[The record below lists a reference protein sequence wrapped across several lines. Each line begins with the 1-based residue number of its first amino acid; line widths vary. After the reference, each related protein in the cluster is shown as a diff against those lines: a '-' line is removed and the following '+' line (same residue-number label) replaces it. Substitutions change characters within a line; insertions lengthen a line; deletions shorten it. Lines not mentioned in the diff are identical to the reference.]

1 MEFKKALQYHQSGQ
15 LEKAQEI
22 YRKILEINPDHCDS
36 LHLLGVIA
44 NQVGNNDMAVELIG
58 KAIEI
63 NSKEP
68 IYYNNIGNAFK
79 AQGNLKQAIFSY
91 QKALL
96 LKPDFAE
103 ALVSMGSIY
112 NELGRPDEAISCF
125 QKALQL
131 KQNFADAYY
140 NMAIALKEQNKIDEA
155 IIFYKKSLEANP
167 GFADAYYN
175 LGAIYK
181 QNFNFEESAF
191 CYRKVLEIKPVNA
204 DAYYNLGTV
213 FQEQGRFNEAITCYQ
228 KAVQLKPDHDKAY
241 NNMGTSLKEQ
251 GRLEEAISCYK
262 KSLRIL
268 PNSGIEVK
276 MALDLPLIFESK
288 EAIKNERE
296 KLFNRIESLTNKN
309 LILKDPVKE
318 VGTTSFYL
326 AYHGLSN
333 KALQEKL
340 AGFFLRTCPDL
351 AWESPSCKPY
361 TGGKIKIGMIS
372 RFFHEHTIGLLN
384 QGIIENLSREKFS
397 VKVFRFQGKEDALT
411 KSIDEAADETVI
423 LPNGM
428 AAARSIIA
436 KHSLDI
442 LFYPDIGMDPLTYF
456 IAFSRLAPVQCT
468 TWGHPVTTGIP
479 NMDYYISAEDTEPPE
494 ANDHYSETL
503 VLLKR
508 FAMYCRRPQMPEKS
522 VSRKQFDLPEDCS
535 LYVCPQTL
543 FKFHPDFDEA
553 LGSIL
558 RRDLRGLL
566 IFFETREGR
575 LAKLLQDR
583 FMYKFPDV
591 IDRVRFLPRMSKRK
605 YLSFLQVADI
615 LLDTPHFTGGYTSL
629 LAFAFGIPIITWPGR
644 FMCGRLTLGLYRQI
658 GVMECVAG
666 DAQSYA
672 DIATRLANDK
682 ALKNE
687 IKRRIKKGAD
697 ALYEDMK
704 AVRELECFFEGIV
717 KERMNRLD

>member
-1 MEFKKALQYHQSGQ
+1 
-15 LEKAQEI
+15 
-22 YRKILEINPDHCDS
+22 
-36 LHLLGVIA
+36 LGVIA
-44 NQVGNNDMAVELIG
+44 NQTGNNDMAVELIG

-63 NSKEP
+63 NSTEP

-79 AQGNLKQAIFSY
+79 AQGNLKQAVSSY

-96 LKPDFAE
+96 LKPNFAE
-103 ALVSMGSIY
+103 ALVSMGSVYI
-112 NELGRPDEAISCF
+112 ELDRLEEAISCF
-125 QKALQL
+125 KKALQF

-140 NMAIALKEQNKIDEA
+140 NMAIALKKQNKIDEA
-155 IIFYKKSLEANP
+155 IVCYKKSLELNS

-181 QNFNFEESAF
+181 QNFNFDESAF
-191 CYRKVLEIKPVNA
+191 CYRKVLEIQPANSE
-204 DAYYNLGTV
+204 AYYNLGIV
-213 FQEQGRFNEAITCYQ
+213 FQKQGRFNEAITCYQ

-251 GRLEEAISCYK
+251 GRLGEAISCYK
-262 KSLRIL
+262 KSLQIL
-268 PNSGIEVK
+268 PNPGIEVK

-288 EAIKNERE
+288 EAIKNERD
-296 KLFNRIESLTNKN
+296 KLFNRIESLKDKN
-309 LILKDPVKE
+309 LILKDPAKE

-326 AYHGLSN
+326 AYHGSN
-333 KALQEKL
+333 NKGLQEKL
-340 AGFFLRTCPDL
+340 AGIFLHACPDL
-351 AWESPSCKPY
+351 AWVSPNCKQY
-361 TGGKIKIGMIS
+361 TGGIINIGIIS
-372 RFFHEHTIGLLN
+372 RFFYEHTIGLLN
-384 QGIIENLSREKFS
+384 QGIIENLSREKFH
-397 VKVFRFQGKEDALT
+397 VKIFRFQGKEDALT
-411 KSIDEAADETVI
+411 KSIDGAADEAVI
-423 LPNGM
+423 LPNEL

-436 KHSLDI
+436 KHPLDI

-479 NMDYYISAEDTEPPE
+479 NMDYYISAENAEPVG
-494 ANDHYSETL
+494 AKDHYSEIL

-508 FAMYCRRPQMPEKS
+508 FAMYCRRPQMPEKQ
-522 VSRKQFDLPEDCS
+522 VSRRQFDLPEDCN

-558 RRDLRGLL
+558 RQDPSGLL

-575 LAKLLQDR
+575 LAKLLQNR
-583 FMYKFPDV
+583 FMHTFPDL
-591 IDRVRFLPRMSKRK
+591 IDRIRFLPRMSKRK
-605 YLSFLQVADI
+605 YLSFLHVADI

-644 FMCGRLTLGLYRQI
+644 FMCGRLTLGFYRQI
-658 GVMECVAG
+658 GVMECVAD

-687 IKRRIKKGAD
+687 IKNRILKNSGI
-697 ALYEDMK
+697 LYEDME
-704 AVRELECFFEGIV
+704 AVNELECLFERVV
-717 KERMNRLD
+717 KEKVR